1 MSKNIEIS
9 IPIALP
15 PFTGVGKQL
24 ESLCRKAFYQFEL
37 INENDSKIG
46 IALSGGKDSLT
57 LLFLLH
63 AISGRGLPKFEI
75 TAFHVGGEFSC
86 GASVSKGFVKKI
98 CDELGIKLVTLESN
112 ISLEDLSCYPC
123 SRLRRKLIF
132 EAAKQE
138 GIEKIAFGHH
148 QDDGIETLLLN
159 LLQKGEFAGNLA
171 RVPMY
176 DYGITIIRPLI
187 LTSEEQIKAFAKQH
201 GFARITCQCPVG
213 QKSKRKDVKELV
225 NAMEKVFPNVRKN
238 LAHSILQYGSDK
250 ALRK

>member
-1 MSKNIEIS
+1 MSKNIELS

-15 PFTGVGKQL
+15 PFTGIGKQL
-24 ESLCRKAFYQFEL
+24 ESLCRKAIYQMEL
-37 INENDSKIG
+37 IDEKETKIG

-63 AISGRGLPKFEI
+63 AISGRGLPKFDI

-86 GASVSKGFVKKI
+86 GASISKGFVKKI
-98 CDELGIKLVTLESN
+98 CDELHVKLIELEST
-112 ISLEDLSCYPC
+112 IPLEKLSCYPC
-123 SRLRRKLIF
+123 SRMRRKLIF
-132 EAAKQE
+132 EAAKRE
-138 GIEKIAFGHH
+138 NIEKIAFGHH

-171 RVPMY
+171 KVPMI

-187 LTSEEQIKAFAKQH
+187 FIAEEQIKAFSKQY
-201 GFARITCQCPVG
+201 GFARITCQCPIG

-225 NAMEKVFPNVRKN
+225 LTLEKHFPHVRKN